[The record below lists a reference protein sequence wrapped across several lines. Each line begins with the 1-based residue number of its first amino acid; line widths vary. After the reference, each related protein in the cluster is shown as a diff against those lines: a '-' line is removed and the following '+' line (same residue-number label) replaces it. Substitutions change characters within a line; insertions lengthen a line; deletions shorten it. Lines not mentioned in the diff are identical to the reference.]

1 MVINQAKRHGS
12 WWGSLDL
19 ERKWLVSVVID
30 ENYSSSP
37 NINLWM
43 QFLYERGLPE
53 SYSLNDRKYYWLK
66 SLGYDGSIEDM
77 LSSFVNDNGPQ
88 KMINLV
94 TKEKTNDY

>member
-1 MVINQAKRHGS
+1 MVINQSKRNGS

-30 ENYSSSP
+30 ENYNSLP

-43 QFLYERGLPE
+43 QFLYERGLTG
-53 SYSLNDRKYYWLK
+53 SYSLNDLKYCWLK

-77 LSSFVNDNGPQ
+77 LSTFIKDNGPQ

-94 TKEKTNDY
+94 AKERNNDY